1 MLLLLIRKSDGNE
14 THLMIN
20 VPILFDLLFLE
31 VGEGCEEEAIEDI
44 AFFNYSNCLSILI
57 FPNIRD
63 RGSLLRNYK

>member
-1 MLLLLIRKSDGNE
+1 
-14 THLMIN
+14 MIN